1 MVQNG
6 KIVDDWHTR
15 MAVPSGRAVGGVGL
29 RPVAYWDWGQNP
41 AGA

>member
-6 KIVDDWHTR
+6 RIVDDWHTR
-15 MAVPSGRAVGGVGL
+15 MAVPSGRSVGGVGL
-29 RPVAYWDWGQNP
+29 RPVAYWDWGQNT